1 MRSKNNFD
9 FSEKVFK
16 KYEQKSGSL
25 AIAKLEALR
34 VIEFFTQYKDLST
47 NYNILEIGGGIGT
60 ITNLLLLCT
69 ESKVYVQESNEFCR
83 SELRKLKAQFPSRV
97 EISSGIE
104 NQSYEFIIIDG
115 PYNSK
120 ELELALKS
128 SVGLRIILF
137 ESGRIK
143 SRVGVL
149 RQVSKLKFR
158 VQYLEFRD
166 TNYKSVVGIFLPE
179 KHPKR
184 KRSEM
189 GLDFLAIYLRLKL
202 KYLRLVA
209 ITPKAKYIGSWQEG
223 ETGIHP
229 S

>member
-1 MRSKNNFD
+1 MCDKNDFD
-9 FSEKVFK
+9 FSEKVFE
-16 KYEQKSGSL
+16 KYEQKLGSL
-25 AIAKLEALR
+25 AMAKLEALR
-34 VIEFFTQYKDLST
+34 AIEFFAQYKDLSA

-60 ITNLLLLCT
+60 ITNLLLQCT

-83 SELRKLKAQFPSRV
+83 SELRELKAQFPSRV

-120 ELELALKS
+120 ELDLALKS
-128 SVGLRIILF
+128 SVGLKIIIF

-149 RQVSKLKFR
+149 LQVSKLKFR

-166 TNYKSVVGIFLPE
+166 KNYKSAAGIFLLE

-184 KRSEM
+184 KRSEI
-189 GLDFLAIYLRLKL
+189 GLDFLFIYLRLKL
-202 KYLRLVA
+202 KYIRLVA
-209 ITPKAKYIGSWQEG
+209 TTPKAKFSGSWQEG